1 MEFFLLYKQAF
12 SMVHEAIEKL
22 CFSFVA
28 FFKASKEKKSKVFV
42 CLKVNMTAMAPT
54 HA

>member
-1 MEFFLLYKQAF
+1 MA
-12 SMVHEAIEKL
+12 HEAIEKL

-42 CLKVNMTAMAPT
+42 NMTAMAPT